1 MSLDSIVEV
10 NITNQSVSMSQ
21 AGFGVPLILGPSR
34 IEGETKVDIYS
45 DLSEMLNDGFKT
57 DSPLY
62 RSALKLKSQSPC
74 VTTFKI
80 GQGDL
85 NAVYEADSSFYG
97 LLLAEP
103 TPELILKTAE
113 WAENKR
119 VLLGVDTKDFDN
131 PLKEKSYRYTFS
143 MYHPDPKEY
152 AAAAFMGKLFPT
164 QPGEATWAFKSL
176 SSVKQYSLS
185 TGQAS
190 QLDANNINRYTTIND
205 VGVTL
210 QGKCASGEYI
220 DTIRGI
226 DWLHARLQERIFM
239 LLLKNKKIPYTD
251 KGVDLVRCEIMGQLK
266 EAISAGVLASQPE
279 PTVSAPKV
287 ADIRDDDKAKRLLPN
302 VSFSGTLAGAIHA
315 LKIEGVVSL

>member
-1 MSLDSIVEV
+1 MSLDSIVNV
-10 NITNQSVSMSQ
+10 TITNESVSMSQ
-21 AGFGVPLILGPSR
+21 AGFGVPLILGESAPWK
-34 IEGETKVDIYS
+34 EKVRIYS
-45 DLSEMLNDGFKT
+45 DLSGMLKDGFQT

-62 RSALKLKSQSPC
+62 QSALKLKSQSPC
-74 VTTFKI
+74 VTIFKI
-80 GQGDL
+80 AQGDL

-113 WAENKR
+113 WAETKR
-119 VLLGVDTKDFDN
+119 VLLGVDTQSFDN
-131 PLKEKSYRYTFS
+131 PLKEKNYKYTFS

-176 SSVKQYSLS
+176 SGVKQYNLS

-190 QLDANNINRYTTIND
+190 QLDANHINRYTTINN

-226 DWLHARLQERIFM
+226 DWLRARLQERIFR

-266 EAISAGVLASQPE
+266 EAINAGVLASYPE
-279 PTVSAPKV
+279 PSVNAPKV
-287 ADIRDDDKAKRLLPN
+287 ADISDDHKADRFLPN